1 MIKFR
6 SFEISSLST
15 SVCSTMNEYIIFFQK
30 VIPGVNQSIMYIQ
43 REEQVLQTIAKIQQD
58 NS

>member
-1 MIKFR
+1 
-6 SFEISSLST
+6 
-15 SVCSTMNEYIIFFQK
+15 MNEYIIFFQK